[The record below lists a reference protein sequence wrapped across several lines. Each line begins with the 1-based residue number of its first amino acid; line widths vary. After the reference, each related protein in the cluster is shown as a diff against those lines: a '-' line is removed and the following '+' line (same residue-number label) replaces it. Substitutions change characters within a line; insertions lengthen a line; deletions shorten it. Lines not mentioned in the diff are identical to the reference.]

1 MAAAGRPPKKLGHID
16 GLEGPARDKQRLRV
30 VLETITGEKTVLQA
44 CEELAVSEARLHE
57 LRRQVLQSALEGLA
71 PGRPG
76 RPRKE
81 QPAAP
86 GRAQELEQQINE
98 LELELQFE
106 RVRTELA
113 MTMPHVL
120 RSKKKELQ
128 AKARRRKSKK
138 RRR

>member
-1 MAAAGRPPKKLGHID
+1 MASAGRPPKR
-16 GLEGPARDKQRLRV
+16 LEHVDSLKGNEKDKERLRV
-30 VLETITGEKTVLQA
+30 ILETITGEKEVQQA
-44 CEELAVSEARLHE
+44 CEELGVGEARLHE
-57 LRRQVLQSALEGLA
+57 LRRQVLQGALDGLA

-86 GRAQELEQQINE
+86 DRAQELEQQIRD

-106 RVRTELA
+106 RVRTEIA

-120 RSKKKELQ
+120 RDKKKEQ
-128 AKARRRKSKK
+128 PAKMQRRKKK